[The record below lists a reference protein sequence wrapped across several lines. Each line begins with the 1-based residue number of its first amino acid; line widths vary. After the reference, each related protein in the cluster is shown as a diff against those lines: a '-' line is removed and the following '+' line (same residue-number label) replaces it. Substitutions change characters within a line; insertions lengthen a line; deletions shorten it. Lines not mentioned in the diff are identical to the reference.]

1 MRSPFLSYARHSF
14 DESEVASVAELMR
27 NEWIARGPRIR
38 KFEELICEQLSYEH
52 CVSCSNGS
60 VAIEI
65 VLRALGLGPGDQ
77 VIVPTLSWASTATS
91 VSMVGATPVF
101 ADIDPATYCISAS
114 SIRSLITPE
123 TRAVIPV
130 HFAGI
135 ACDMEA
141 IWNIAEEHGLYVL
154 EDCAHA
160 LGGSYSDGNP
170 VGSSP
175 RSVGG
180 TFSLHPAKN
189 ITTAEGGFI
198 VSADSTLSA
207 QFALYRS
214 GGIIRNSKSEIGKAF
229 YDISVV
235 SSNYHLTDIQAAI
248 GIIQLGKL
256 DDFLIKRREQVLL
269 YNSLFKQCSRII
281 GHNHPQSS
289 AVNLYIASL
298 VQHEFRESVFK
309 FLNSSGIGAYYHYPL
324 IHESSV
330 YSKKLSH
337 CPNAS
342 KYSLRAITLPLGPHL
357 SKDDVEHISVTLVSF
372 LESL

>member
-1 MRSPFLSYARHSF
+1 MRSPFLPYARHSF
-14 DESEVASVAELMR
+14 DESEIASVSELMR
-27 NEWIARGPRIR
+27 KGWIARGPCIG
-38 KFEELICEQLSYEH
+38 KFEELICDQLSYRH
-52 CVSCSNGS
+52 CVSCANGS
-60 VAIEI
+60 VAIEV
-65 VLRALGLGPGDQ
+65 VLRALGLGVDDQ

-101 ADIDPATYCISAS
+101 ADIDPKTYCISAS
-114 SIRSLITPE
+114 SIRSLITPQ

-135 ACDMEA
+135 PCDMEA
-141 IWNIAEEHGLYVL
+141 IWTIAEEHGLYVL

-160 LGGSYSDGNP
+160 LGGSYRDGTP

-175 RSVGG
+175 RSVAG

-198 VSADSTLSA
+198 VSADSSLSN

-214 GGIIRNSKSEIGKAF
+214 GGIVRNTGSLIDKAF
-229 YDISVV
+229 YDISAV

-256 DDFLIKRREQVLL
+256 DGFLAKRREQVSL
-269 YNSLFKQCSRII
+269 YNKLFKQCSRIA
-281 GHNHPQSS
+281 GHHHPQTS
-289 AVNLYIASL
+289 AVNLFIVSL
-298 VQHEFRESVFK
+298 VEHEFRERVFE

-330 YSKKLSH
+330 YSESLSH

-342 KYSLRAITLPLGPHL
+342 EYSLRAITLPLGPHL
-357 SKDDVEHISVTLVSF
+357 SKDDIEYISATLIGF
-372 LESL
+372 LKSL